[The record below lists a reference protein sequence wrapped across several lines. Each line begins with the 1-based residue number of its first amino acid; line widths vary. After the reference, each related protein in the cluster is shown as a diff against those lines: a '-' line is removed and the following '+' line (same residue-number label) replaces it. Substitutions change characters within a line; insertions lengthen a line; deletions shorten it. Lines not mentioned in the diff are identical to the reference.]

1 MSEFG
6 KTHRSKKSSAKADL
20 EALISGDFKGVGENT
35 HIRVKDPQRVLKNRE
50 ASRAWY
56 DRNRERKIQ
65 QVTEKRR
72 NEAEQ
77 TKCSICGA
85 TWTTSGYINT
95 HVKSKRHLLFLEALT
110 NGRLTGEHLAQL
122 RAVSYPSSESASQA
136 PGQSAC
142 TIDPC
147 LESSSENHA

>member
-6 KTHRSKKSSAKADL
+6 KTHRTKKSSAKADL

-56 DRNRERKIQ
+56 DRNREKKIA

-72 NEAEQ
+72 NEAEN

-85 TWTTSGYINT
+85 TWTTAGYINT
-95 HVKSKRHLLFLEALT
+95 HIKSKRHLLFLEALQ
-110 NGRLTGEHLAQL
+110 NGRLKPEHLSRL
-122 RAVSYPSSESASQA
+122 HAVEHPASATSAQA

-142 TIDPC
+142 TIDQILVP
-147 LESSSENHA
+147 SQENHA

>member
-6 KTHRSKKSSAKADL
+6 KTHRTKKSSAKADL
-20 EALISGDFKGVGENT
+20 EALIMGDFKGVGENT
-35 HIRVKDPQRVLKNRE
+35 HVKVKDPQRVAKNRE

-56 DRNRERKIQ
+56 DRNREKKIQ

-72 NEAEQ
+72 NEAEN

-95 HVKSKRHLLFLEALT
+95 HVKSKRHLLFLEALQ
-110 NGRLTGEHLAQL
+110 NGRLKPEHLSRLHGVEHPAS
-122 RAVSYPSSESASQA
+122 VTSEQA
-136 PGQSAC
+136 PHQSDE
-142 TIDPC
+142 TTDLS
-147 LESSSENHA
+147 LESSQGSRA

>member
-1 MSEFG
+1 MEFG
-6 KTHRSKKSSAKADL
+6 KTHRTKKSSAKADL
-20 EALISGDFKGVGENT
+20 EALIMGDFKGVGENT
-35 HIRVKDPQRVLKNRE
+35 HVKVKDDLRVQKNRE

-56 DRNRERKIQ
+56 DRNREKKIQ

-72 NEAEQ
+72 NEAEN

-85 TWTTSGYINT
+85 TWTTSGYINM

-122 RAVSYPSSESASQA
+122 RAVEHPGSVSASQA
-136 PGQSAC
+136 PDQSVDTGDQC
-142 TIDPC
+142 Q
-147 LESSSENHA
+147 ESSSESHV